1 MVAMR
6 LANCCWHLIKMASIE
21 RYPSCESIES
31 FHNFVV
37 KSSSFSAINDSSKFI
52 QSLHR
57 NAEYVLI
64 PTKKGCMYLIIM
76 TNMICSVSTIVSIYC
91 LYIYIYAQTGTF
103 ADPTVR
109 RFELFFPFEAG
120 VRFFREISRSIF
132 FLRFQP
138 IKCIR
143 LKSIWRANRTCSCG
157 TSNTIS
163 SPFRSTLNTSYI
175 RFGHV

>member
-1 MVAMR
+1 M
-6 LANCCWHLIKMASIE
+6 
-21 RYPSCESIES
+21 
-31 FHNFVV
+31 
-37 KSSSFSAINDSSKFI
+37 
-52 QSLHR
+52 
-57 NAEYVLI
+57 EYVTSQDLDDTRCSTTDSLSLYI
-64 PTKKGCMYLIIM
+64 YILFFVYILYIYIYFFFCEIDICGFQNENKQKYLSVYISSVWCKS
-76 TNMICSVSTIVSIYC
+76 TN
-91 LYIYIYAQTGTF
+91 IYIYAQTGTF

-157 TSNTIS
+157 TSNTILFKCCQHGVKYVPKQS
-163 SPFRSTLNTSYI
+163 IP
-175 RFGHV
+175 